1 MLSSI
6 QAPAAFSASRTLHAS
21 LPVANATAACAAC
34 GCSLS
39 LLRNSSLLAQIPA
52 NVRKIGDGYLQQD
65 SNLVQ
70 WVLSVP
76 YDGVYVLAVSA
87 TLLMSSQFL
96 GVCGRKVHT
105 LTCAVCKWVVEHLVL
120 LTGSSWQHSLFTA
133 DCYRHHAALYHQRT
147 RHQLQK
153 FR

>member
-1 MLSSI
+1 MLAGSPYPCPMAATMLNTI

-39 LLRNSSLLAQIPA
+39 LLRNGSLLAQIPA
-52 NVRKIGDGYLQQD
+52 NVRKVGDGYLQQD

-76 YDGVYVLAVSA
+76 YDGLYVLAVSA
-87 TLLMSSQFL
+87 ILLMSSLCISAMGQ
-96 GVCGRKVHT
+96 
-105 LTCAVCKWVVEHLVL
+105 
-120 LTGSSWQHSLFTA
+120 GSA
-133 DCYRHHAALYHQRT
+133 
-147 RHQLQK
+147 
-153 FR
+153 